1 MQPRPADVLGGDL
14 QRGSGALGAL
24 TLAAP
29 APGAWS
35 LSDLAE
41 TAIGGWG
48 QGEGDQVVFTLFT
61 MLTSLDLSWRSPWTY
76 HGEVY

>member
-1 MQPRPADVLGGDL
+1 MQPRPAAALGGDL

-35 LSDLAE
+35 LSDLEE

-48 QGEGDQVVFTLFT
+48 QGKGDQVVFTSFKIHH
-61 MLTSLDLSWRSPWTY
+61 WTY
-76 HGEVY
+76 HGDHFEVY